1 MSDLSL
7 TQIGNLHGG
16 AGERERLRKAAQQF
30 EGTFLQK
37 LLQPL
42 AESQV
47 DEEPLLG
54 GSSAEKTFRSLYHQG
69 LSEQVA
75 GGLGLA
81 EVVFKEL
88 SVRSGLPPADTVTKG
103 TTP

>member
-1 MSDLSL
+1 MSDLALTRLGSL
-7 TQIGNLHGG
+7 G
-16 AGERERLRKAAQQF
+16 AANGEQERLRKAAQQF
-30 EGTFLQK
+30 EATFLQK

-42 AESQV
+42 AEQQV
-47 DEEPLLG
+47 DDEPLLG
-54 GSSAEKTFRSLYHQG
+54 GSSAERNFRSLYHQG
-69 LSEQVA
+69 LSEQSA

-88 SVRSGLPPADTVTKG
+88 SVRSGLPPADQTQG